1 MRKTITW
8 GQGTLGGKRL
18 LSTTTGA
25 NGRDSKMI
33 KWGPGDV
40 GIENHIMTSKG
51 ATTATATQ
59 YIEGGECKKQINLST
74 PFTLLD
80 SKPSRVPN
88 KILEGHVP
96 SAKNPS
102 NRPCMRR
109 EIGTVT
115 TTKEKGDGRVL
126 PRELLDNGQGKFT
139 MLADGDSDMD
149 ISVESTTEADKQ
161 PKEQ

>member
-1 MRKTITW
+1 
-8 GQGTLGGKRL
+8 
-18 LSTTTGA
+18 
-25 NGRDSKMI
+25 MI

-40 GIENHIMTSKG
+40 GIDKHIMTSKG
-51 ATTATATQ
+51 TTTATATQ
-59 YIEGGECKKQINLST
+59 YIEGGECNKQLNLST

-96 SAKNPS
+96 SANPT
-102 NRPCMRR
+102 NPPRTRR
-109 EIGTVT
+109 VTGTAT
-115 TTKEKGDGRVL
+115 TAKEKGDGRVL
-126 PRELLDNGQGKFT
+126 PRELLDNRQGKFT

-161 PKEQ
+161 PKEKGSTHC